1 MSAQPIEKHGST
13 SDEAGHDADLATV
26 MGPGAETPLPER
38 DTAPD
43 QVEVRHQAVVSL
55 VPGVATSAMAI
66 AYLWRA
72 AGSGAVFD
80 WVLCG
85 ILALLTVGL
94 FRNLLDARLPL
105 LVADELGVRFRLGR
119 QWRGLPWE
127 AVDRIVVT
135 PRRGLLRDGRLVV
148 TLHHMHRAIEGIEG
162 RARRHATLNEKM
174 YGAVL
179 AVPLGLTTRISH
191 ATEASLQDRFAELA
205 QGRAEVVTLL
215 PEPDPAPADRRSHQD
230 GEGAEGPVDGLPA
243 DSSVVTEEE
252 NPELES
258 DAENENENEPGPE
271 RERWSRW
278 RRRFHDSADDSE
290 QVEGVVE
297 VGIAEETADARADE
311 AVVPVESVT
320 PVLPHQDV
328 RSMPANV
335 RSIARLAEPVPPPV
349 IEDFEPHPAYDPVI
363 GPELAAARTRV
374 GLSVDELADRTRIRP
389 HVIESIE
396 VDDFIPCGGDFYA
409 RGHIR
414 TLARVLGK
422 DPAPMLAHFDQRYAT
437 APISPRRVFEAE
449 LATGLTGSM
458 RKTTGGPSWTLL
470 IAVVLLLVLVW
481 SAIRLFSVDS
491 DTAFEA
497 PPPILNG
504 SAGLDNGFGEAP
516 ETAPPLVETQLTA
529 VEAGAAVEVRDGD
542 GTVVFEGDL
551 VIGEVKT
558 ISAQGPVTVSVD
570 SGSAVS
576 VSVDGQD
583 RGFLGETE
591 EPATQVFPGQTQN

>member
-13 SDEAGHDADLATV
+13 TEDTAHDADLAS
-26 MGPGAETPLPER
+26 GPDESAETPHPER
-38 DTAPD
+38 GTAPD
-43 QVEVRHQAVVSL
+43 QVEVRHQAAVSL
-55 VPGVATSAMAI
+55 VLGVATSAMAI

-72 AGSGAVFD
+72 AASGAVFD
-80 WVLCG
+80 WMLCAVL
-85 ILALLTVGL
+85 AVLTVGL

-162 RARRHATLNEKM
+162 RARRHARINEKM

-191 ATEASLQDRFAELA
+191 ATEETLQDRFAELA

-215 PEPDPAPADRRSHQD
+215 PEPEPVPAARRPEHDEPEDRDAPVERSVITED
-230 GEGAEGPVDGLPA
+230 EGP
-243 DSSVVTEEE
+243 E
-252 NPELES
+252 
-258 DAENENENEPGPE
+258 PE
-271 RERWSRW
+271 RRSRW
-278 RRRFHDSADDSE
+278 RRRSHDPAPAAE
-290 QVEGVVE
+290 PAEGVTE
-297 VGIAEETADARADE
+297 LAAPDETTDAETAPRTAAEADL
-311 AVVPVESVT
+311 PVESVT

-328 RSMPANV
+328 RPMPANV
-335 RSIARLAEPVPPPV
+335 RSIARLGEPVPPPV

-396 VDDFIPCGGDFYA
+396 VDDFTPCGGDFYA

-470 IAVVLLLVLVW
+470 IASVLLLVLVW

-491 DTAFEA
+491 ETAFEA

-504 SAGLDNGFGEAP
+504 SAGIDNGFGEAP
-516 ETAPPLVETQLTA
+516 PQTAPPPLETQLSA
-529 VEAGAAVEVRDGD
+529 VQAGAAVEVRDGD
-542 GTVVFEGDL
+542 GTLVFEGDL

-558 ISAQGPVTVSVD
+558 ISAQAPVTVTVD
-570 SGSAVS
+570 NGAAVS
-576 VSVDGQD
+576 VSVNGQD

-591 EPATQVFPGQTQN
+591 EPATEVFQGPAQD